1 MKFKI
6 DENLPV
12 DAAIL
17 LSEAGHDAHTVL
29 QEGLGGVG
37 DQELAALCKREG
49 RTLVTLDQGFADI
62 RLYPPN
68 QFPGLIVFKLH
79 SQNKFSVVSQ
89 LQRLAGLL
97 EKESPNGQLWIVEL
111 SRVRV
116 RE

>member
-12 DAAIL
+12 DTAIL

-29 QEGLGGVG
+29 QEGLGGAD
-37 DQELAALCKREG
+37 DQVLADLCKREG
-49 RTLVTLDQGFADI
+49 RTLVTFDQGFADI
-62 RLYPPN
+62 RLYPPKE
-68 QFPGLIVFKLH
+68 FPGLIVFKLH
-79 SQNKFSVVSQ
+79 SQNKILVLSQ
-89 LQRLAGLL
+89 LQRLVGLL